1 MTYNQPLLQAVNLT
15 FDYSRRDTTKIV
27 QDWTASFYPG
37 QVTTIT
43 GPSGCGKSTRMYLL
57 ALMLRATSGEILLES
72 QPVSKLYD
80 HEKSAL
86 RAKHFGFVFQ
96 DAALDTTRTVLD
108 NITETALYAGRDRK
122 EAKHNARDLM
132 EKFNVTVPAHRLP
145 GQISGGQA
153 QRIALCRALS
163 GKPPIIFADEPT
175 GNLDPHSANIILEA
189 FRDAADRGSTV
200 IVVTHDMNIAAWS
213 DTNIA
218 IELPHR
224 SVQEVAVS

>member
-1 MTYNQPLLQAVNLT
+1 MTPNTPLLQAVNLT
-15 FDYSRRDTTKIV
+15 FAYSRRHSTNIV
-27 QDWTASFYPG
+27 ENWTASFHRG

-57 ALMLRATSGEILLES
+57 ALMLRATSGEILLEG
-72 QPVSKLYD
+72 QPVSTLYD

-96 DAALDTTRTVLD
+96 DAALDATRTVLD

-122 EAKHNARDLM
+122 QAQRTARNLM
-132 EKFNVTVPAHRLP
+132 DKFNVTVPAHRLP

-163 GKPPIIFADEPT
+163 GHPPVIFADEPT
-175 GNLDPHSANIILEA
+175 GNLDPHSANIVLEA
-189 FRDAADRGSTV
+189 FRDAADQGATV

-218 IELPHR
+218 
-224 SVQEVAVS
+224 VQAPQQPVQKDMVS